1 MIVDLI
7 LFVKKVYQFF
17 DLIKLNIYWEKMK
30 KQIIGWIIV
39 ASALIWGILRWIDLV
54 ESNFVIN
61 FFAIG
66 GFCFGVY
73 LTKDPNEED
82 NEFKSNN

>member
-1 MIVDLI
+1 MINDLI
-7 LFVKKVYQFF
+7 LFVIKFYQFF
-17 DLIKLNIYWEKMK
+17 DLTELNYWKKMK

-54 ESNFVIN
+54 EPNFVIN

-73 LTKDPNEED
+73 LTKDPNEGD

>member
-1 MIVDLI
+1 
-7 LFVKKVYQFF
+7 
-17 DLIKLNIYWEKMK
+17 MK

-39 ASALIWGILRWIDLV
+39 ALALIWGILRWIDVV
-54 ESNFVIN
+54 EPNFVIN

-66 GFCFGVY
+66 SFCFGVY

-82 NEFKSNN
+82 DDKFKSNN

>member
-1 MIVDLI
+1 MIIDLI
-7 LFVKKVYQFF
+7 LFVIKVYQFF
-17 DLIKLNIYWEKMK
+17 DLININILEIMK

-39 ASALIWGILRWIDLV
+39 ASAMIWGILRWIDLV
-54 ESNFVIN
+54 EPNFVIN

-73 LTKDPNEED
+73 LTKDPNEEND
-82 NEFKSNN
+82 EFKSNN

>member
-1 MIVDLI
+1 MKIDLI
-7 LFVKKVYQFF
+7 LFVIKVYQYF
-17 DLIKLNIYWEKMK
+17 DLIKLKYWKKMK

-39 ASALIWGILRWIDLV
+39 ASALVWGILRWIDLV
-54 ESNFVIN
+54 EPNFVIN

-82 NEFKSNN
+82 NEFKSN